1 MKKYWLVFVTTI
13 KEYFTYR
20 LSFVLWRFRNL
31 LNLLIIFFLW
41 NAVLEKQPVFGSY
54 NKETFLSY
62 IIFVNLIVS
71 FVMGTR
77 TAEIASDIQNSSI
90 INLLLKP
97 VSFFKYNFTRDLA
110 DKVINLS
117 FALIEALFLI
127 SVFKVTIVFPKNIGL
142 FLVIF
147 VLGTLIAYFI
157 NLTLS
162 FVGFWTPEVWAPR
175 FVFFM
180 TISFLSGTYFPL
192 DLLPSIIYRLLL
204 LTPFPYLFYLPTRLL
219 INKIPPDINLLILG
233 SFVWVFL
240 GYFITKAVWKKG
252 NREFSF
258 WGR

>member
-1 MKKYWLVFVTTI
+1 MKKYWRVFVTTV

-20 LSFVLWRFRNL
+20 LSFILWRFRNL

-62 IIFVNLIVS
+62 IIFVNLIIS

-77 TAEIASDIQNSSI
+77 TAEIANDIQNSSI

-97 VSFFKYNFTRDLA
+97 VSFFKYNFIRDLA

-117 FALIEALFLI
+117 FALLEAFFLI
-127 SVFKVTIVFPKNIGL
+127 SVFKVTIIFPKNIGL

-147 VLGTLIAYFI
+147 VSSTLIAYFI
-157 NLTLS
+157 NLMLS
-162 FVGFWTPEVWAPR
+162 FVGFWTPETWAPR

-180 TISFLSGTYFPL
+180 MISFLSGTYFPL
-192 DLLPSIIYRLLL
+192 DLLPSFIYRLLL

-219 INKIPPDINLLILG
+219 INKIPPDINSLILG
-233 SFVWVFL
+233 SFAWVFL
-240 GYFITKAVWKKG
+240 GYLITKAVWEKG
-252 NREFSF
+252 NRDFSF

>member
-1 MKKYWLVFVTTI
+1 VKKYWLVFVTTI